1 MLSCCSKKSKNGQVI
16 PSPAAELNPHSESSP
31 LILPN
36 ARLIGRKTNHNNE
49 SMREEIKM
57 SEIMG
62 NQENVPHSHNKSENS
77 K

>member
-36 ARLIGRKTNHNNE
+36 ARLIGRKNNHNNE
-49 SMREEIKM
+49 SMR
-57 SEIMG
+57 
-62 NQENVPHSHNKSENS
+62 
-77 K
+77 